1 MKFCIYCGASH
12 DDTDQFCGEC
22 GRGIVD
28 EHEYHEHQQMGTD
41 YHSEIEYEDD
51 DQYRVTLDVHDDDY
65 YHGEMGYH
73 DDDETVIQGS
83 GVRGHQTQQGVH
95 RGGRQQQYHPHQDGY
110 YEDEYHF
117 DPRSDYDDY
126 GPLEHTGK
134 NTKQN
139 TGGKGLIVALCL
151 ILGLGLLAVVG
162 YFVIYPAFFD
172 ENGYQGD
179 IITQEN
185 DGEEDERA
193 SQEGDE
199 DQMDESTQ
207 RVQAVIQAIDRI
219 QSYTLTHED
228 RTVQE
233 AREMYNALSSEEQAL
248 VTNIQQLE
256 ELEAI
261 VASLVAQ
268 EEERLLAEEEREK
281 RFEVIGRAMT
291 WSEAYQYA
299 RSRGGY
305 LATIVNQEEFNQIVA
320 LASATD
326 LRVLWLGGRRGADND
341 FVWITGE
348 TFSFSH
354 WLPGEPTPPDGIEN
368 YLSMMLVDGQ
378 WRWVNIPNDVSDVY
392 QASWIGFVIAW
403 DEE

>member
-12 DDTDQFCGEC
+12 DDTDLFCGEC

-28 EHEYHEHQQMGTD
+28 DREYHEHQQMGTD
-41 YHSEIEYEDD
+41 YQSEIEYEDD
-51 DQYRVTLDVHDDDY
+51 DQYRVTLDVHDNAYYDDY
-65 YHGEMGYH
+65 YQGEIEYH
-73 DDDETVIQGS
+73 D
-83 GVRGHQTQQGVH
+83 
-95 RGGRQQQYHPHQDGY
+95 
-110 YEDEYHF
+110 EDN
-117 DPRSDYDDY
+117 Y
-126 GPLEHTGK
+126 GPLEHTRES
-134 NTKQN
+134 TRQN

-151 ILGLGLLAVVG
+151 IVGFGLLGAVG

-172 ENGYQGD
+172 ENGYSED

-185 DGEEDERA
+185 DGEGDELVLG
-193 SQEGDE
+193 EGD
-199 DQMDESTQ
+199 DYQVDESTQ
-207 RVQAVIQAIDRI
+207 RVQAVVQAIDRI
-219 QSYTLTHED
+219 QSHTLTHED

-233 AREMYNALSSEEQAL
+233 AREMYNALSNEEQAL

-261 VASLVAQ
+261 VALLIAQ

-305 LATIVNQEEFNQIVA
+305 LATVVNQEEFDQIVA
-320 LASATD
+320 LATATD
-326 LRVLWLGGRRGADND
+326 LRVLWLGGRRGAADD

-348 TFSFSH
+348 GFSFSH

-368 YLSMMLVDGQ
+368 YLSMMLVEGQ

>member
-28 EHEYHEHQQMGTD
+28 DHEYLEHQQMGTD

-51 DQYRVTLDVHDDDY
+51 DQYRVTLDVHDDAYYDDY
-65 YHGEMGYH
+65 YQGGIEYH
-73 DDDETVIQGS
+73 DDDETVILE
-83 GVRGHQTQQGVH
+83 H
-95 RGGRQQQYHPHQDGY
+95 
-110 YEDEYHF
+110 HF
-117 DPRSDYDDY
+117 DPRGDYDDAY
-126 GPLEHTGK
+126 GPHHHAGRGAR
-134 NTKQN
+134 QN
-139 TGGKGLIVALCL
+139 TGGKGLVVALCL
-151 ILGLGLLAVVG
+151 IVGLGLLAAVG

-172 ENGYQGD
+172 ENGYQED
-179 IITQEN
+179 IIAEQN
-185 DGEEDERA
+185 DGEEDEFA
-193 SQEGDE
+193 LEEDGD

-207 RVQAVIQAIDRI
+207 RVQAVIHAIERI
-219 QSYTLTHED
+219 NSYTLTHED

-233 AREMYNALSSEEQAL
+233 AREMYNALSAEEQAL
-248 VTNIQQLE
+248 VTNVQQLE

-261 VASLVAQ
+261 VALLIAQ

-305 LATIVNQEEFNQIVA
+305 LATIVNQEEFNQIVT

-326 LRVLWLGGRRGADND
+326 LRVLWLGGRRGAGND
-341 FVWITGE
+341 FAWITGE
-348 TFSFSH
+348 VFGFSY
-354 WLPGEPTPPDGIEN
+354 WLPGEPTPADGIEN
-368 YLSMMLVDGQ
+368 YLSMMLVDGR

-392 QASWIGFVIAW
+392 PDAWIGFVIAW

>member
-28 EHEYHEHQQMGTD
+28 DHEYHEHQQMGTD
-41 YHSEIEYEDD
+41 YQSEIEYEDD
-51 DQYRVTLDVHDDDY
+51 DQYRVTLDVHDDAY
-65 YHGEMGYH
+65 YDDHYQGEIEYY

-83 GVRGHQTQQGVH
+83 GVRGRQHQQAYH
-95 RGGRQQQYHPHQDGY
+95 KGGRQQQYHNHQDGY
-110 YEDEYHF
+110 YED
-117 DPRSDYDDY
+117 DYDS
-126 GPLEHTGK
+126 LEHPGK
-134 NTKQN
+134 NTRQN
-139 TGGKGLIVALCL
+139 TGGKGLIIALCL
-151 ILGLGLLAVVG
+151 ILGLGLLGVVG

-172 ENGYQGD
+172 ENDYPED
-179 IITQEN
+179 TITQEN
-185 DGEEDERA
+185 DGEEGERA
-193 SQEGDE
+193 SEEGDD
-199 DQMDESTQ
+199 DQNDESTQ

-219 QSYTLTHED
+219 QSHTLTHED

-233 AREMYNALSSEEQAL
+233 AREMYNALSSQEQGL

-261 VASLVAQ
+261 VALLIAQ

-291 WSEAYQYA
+291 WDEAYQYA

-305 LATIVNQEEFNQIVA
+305 LATVVNQEEFNQIVT

-326 LRVLWLGGRRGADND
+326 LRVLWLGGRRGTGND

-348 TFSFSH
+348 AFGFSH

-368 YLSMMLVDGQ
+368 YLSMMLVEGQ

>member
-1 MKFCIYCGASH
+1 MKFCIYCGAPH

-22 GRGIVD
+22 GRGVVD
-28 EHEYHEHQQMGTD
+28 EHEHQERQQMGVD
-41 YHSEIEYEDD
+41 YQSEIEYEDD
-51 DQYRVTLDVHDDDY
+51 DQYQVTLDVHDDAY
-65 YHGEMGYH
+65 YDNFYQGEIEYY
-73 DDDETVIQGS
+73 DDNETVIQGM
-83 GVRGHQTQQGVH
+83 GAFGDGRG
-95 RGGRQQQYHPHQDGY
+95 QQYHPHQDRYNQDQVGSGHRGDY
-110 YEDEYHF
+110 
-117 DPRSDYDDY
+117 DYDDY
-126 GPLEHTGK
+126 DPDHHTRQ
-134 NTKQN
+134 NERQN
-139 TGGKGLIVALCL
+139 TGGKGLIIALCL
-151 ILGLGLLAVVG
+151 ILGLGLLGAVG

-172 ENGYQGD
+172 ENGYSGD
-179 IITQEN
+179 ITTQEN
-185 DGEEDERA
+185 GGEEDELA
-193 SQEGDE
+193 IGEGD
-199 DQMDESTQ
+199 DPADESTQ
-207 RVQAVIQAIDRI
+207 RVQAVIQAINQI
-219 QSYTLTHED
+219 HSYTLTHED

-233 AREMYNALSSEEQAL
+233 AREMFNALSSEEQAL

-261 VASLVAQ
+261 VALLIVE
-268 EEERLLAEEEREK
+268 EEERLLAEQEREK

-291 WSEAYQYA
+291 WNEADQYA

-305 LATIVNQEEFNQIVA
+305 LATVVNQEEFNQIVT

-326 LRVLWLGGRRGADND
+326 LRVLWLGGQRGPNND

-348 TFSFSH
+348 EFAFSY

-368 YLSMMLVDGQ
+368 YLSMMLVDGR